1 MSEQHEIVLRLTG
14 EQANDYG
21 VAMLHAGR
29 LAAMHGDVPLLA
41 KIDALR
47 NLLHEALYP
56 EKEEERSND
65 L

>member
-1 MSEQHEIVLRLTG
+1 MSEQHEITLRLTR

-21 VAMLHAGR
+21 IAMLHAGR
-29 LAAMHGDVPLLA
+29 LAAMAGDVPLLA

-56 EKEEERSND
+56 EEESD
-65 L
+65 VSH